1 MQADPQISS
10 TEISPPFSSSAGAM
24 IHRLWRVK
32 LPGGFAPIGLPSTR
46 LCRVK
51 PLSGLHRL
59 AHLLRG
65 FALISLFAQNFL
77 TRRSELLAFGSQSRS
92 TRQRAISM
100 QKAYM
105 IKAVPV
111 LAIASWQQLPLA
123 ARTANSAAQPAQ
135 SAAAWRDYERLSG
148 TWQLTRAVVD
158 CRPVPAHVVRNTI
171 LITDRNTFRF
181 PKASGVG
188 THPAG
193 SFTVNPDTRPK
204 QVDSI
209 AEGGS
214 NAGQLTRGI
223 YEIRMPTI
231 SVPAGV
237 RPVARGRR
245 SLSPLREADGFSNT
259 GRKSVQCLPIDL

>member
-1 MQADPQISS
+1 
-10 TEISPPFSSSAGAM
+10 
-24 IHRLWRVK
+24 
-32 LPGGFAPIGLPSTR
+32 
-46 LCRVK
+46 
-51 PLSGLHRL
+51 
-59 AHLLRG
+59 
-65 FALISLFAQNFL
+65 
-77 TRRSELLAFGSQSRS
+77 
-92 TRQRAISM
+92 M

-111 LAIASWQQLPLA
+111 LAIGIVA
-123 ARTANSAAQPAQ
+123 AITAGCANSKLGGATAQ
-135 SAAAWRDYERLSG
+135 SAAARRDYERLSG

-158 CRPVPAHVVRNTI
+158 GRPVPAHVVRNTI

-223 YEIRMPTI
+223 YEILDANHKRACWGPPGGPRPTEFKSPPGSRRI
-231 SVPAGV
+231 LQYWTKIGPVP
-237 RPVARGRR
+237 
-245 SLSPLREADGFSNT
+245 SH
-259 GRKSVQCLPIDL
+259 